1 MTKKTKFENGSRP
14 TSERFPRLD
23 SAALGKAIE
32 AQRQELSHT
41 FAVVHSN
48 AKLLHESYRFEVGEA
63 DLGYCCE
70 GLCMILKEVIAALEP
85 LWQASTSES
94 SADRMTLAK
103 TLEAQRQVLFRA
115 HAIAEL
121 IRQRLAAHDFR
132 EHDDA
137 DLGLVFA
144 SIERTL
150 DRVLTALEPLSLGL
164 PTPGV
169 DD

>member
-1 MTKKTKFENGSRP
+1 MAKKTKLVNGSRP
-14 TSERFPRLD
+14 TTERYPRLEP
-23 SAALGKAIE
+23 AALGKAIE

-41 FAVVHSN
+41 FAMVHSN
-48 AKLLHESYRFEVGEA
+48 AKLLHQSYRFEIGEA
-63 DLGYCCE
+63 DLAYCCE

-85 LWQASTSES
+85 LWRASTSKNT
-94 SADRMTLAK
+94 ADRRTLAK

-121 IRQRLAAHDFR
+121 IGQGLAAHNLR

-137 DLGLVFA
+137 DVGIVFA
-144 SIERTL
+144 SIAGTL
-150 DRVLTALEPLSLGL
+150 DGVLAAIEPLSLGL
-164 PTPGV
+164 LTPSV